1 MNTTLAQALQLTVLG
16 MGMTFA
22 SIGVLALGMLLL
34 TRMTREK
41 DRAGTPGGTPDDT
54 PAGVPDGGEIGT
66 IEMAER
72 SEVDGPPAEAAARAA
87 AVAVAVALANRPPAA
102 RAPAT
107 RGAVKAAAA
116 AVAVALAG
124 HGSATPQV
132 EVSAANA
139 WDGYGRSAHLSS
151 RARYDVRRVRG

>member
-34 TRMTREK
+34 TRMAGEK
-41 DRAGTPGGTPDDT
+41 DKAGTPAGT
-54 PAGVPDGGEIGT
+54 PDGGEIDT
-66 IEMAER
+66 TEMAER
-72 SEVDGPPAEAAARAA
+72 SEVDGPPGEAAARAA
-87 AVAVAVALANRPPAA
+87 VAAVAVALVN

-107 RGAVKAAAA
+107 RGAAQAAAA

-124 HGSATPQV
+124 HGSGIIPQV
-132 EVSAANA
+132 EVSAVDA
-139 WDGYGRSAHLSS
+139 WDGYVRSGHLSR
-151 RARYDVRRVRG
+151 RARYDARRVRG

>member
-34 TRMTREK
+34 TRMAREK
-41 DRAGTPGGTPDDT
+41 DRAGTPVGD
-54 PAGVPDGGEIGT
+54 EMGT

-72 SEVDGPPAEAAARAA
+72 SEAEGPSGEAAARAA
-87 AVAVAVALANRPPAA
+87 AAAVAVALAHRPPAA
-102 RAPAT
+102 RVPAT
-107 RGAVKAAAA
+107 SGAAQAAAA

-124 HGSATPQV
+124 HGSAMRQV
-132 EVSAANA
+132 EVSAVDA
-139 WDGYGRSAHLSS
+139 WDGYIRSVHLSR
-151 RARYDVRRVRG
+151 RARYGARRVRG

>member
-41 DRAGTPGGTPDDT
+41 DRAGVR
-54 PAGVPDGGEIGT
+54 AGVTDGDEIRA

-72 SEVDGPPAEAAARAA
+72 SEVDGAPEEAAARAA
-87 AVAVAVALANRPPAA
+87 AQLWLWRWPIA
-102 RAPAT
+102 R
-107 RGAVKAAAA
+107 R
-116 AVAVALAG
+116 
-124 HGSATPQV
+124 
-132 EVSAANA
+132 
-139 WDGYGRSAHLSS
+139 
-151 RARYDVRRVRG
+151 

>member
-34 TRMTREK
+34 ARMTREK
-41 DRAGTPGGTPDDT
+41 DKAGTPVDRA
-54 PAGVPDGGEIGT
+54 AGVPLGGEIGT

-72 SEVDGPPAEAAARAA
+72 SGVDGPPAEAAARVA
-87 AVAVAVALANRPPAA
+87 AVAVAVSLANR
-102 RAPAT
+102 APET
-107 RGAVKAAAA
+107 RGAAQAAAA

-124 HGSATPQV
+124 HGSAMRQV
-132 EVSAANA
+132 EVSAVDA
-139 WDGYGRSAHLSS
+139 WDGYVRSVHLSR
-151 RARYDVRRVRG
+151 RARYGARRVRG

>member
-41 DRAGTPGGTPDDT
+41 DNAGTPG
-54 PAGVPDGGEIGT
+54 GGEIGT
-66 IEMAER
+66 IEMAERSAER
-72 SEVDGPPAEAAARAA
+72 SEVDGPPAEAAACVA
-87 AVAVAVALANRPPAA
+87 AVAVAVALAN

-124 HGSATPQV
+124 HGAAMPQV
-132 EVSAANA
+132 EVSAVDA
-139 WDGYGRSAHLSS
+139 WDGYVRSVHLSR
-151 RARYDVRRVRG
+151 RARYVARRVRG

>member
-41 DRAGTPGGTPDDT
+41 DNAGTPG
-54 PAGVPDGGEIGT
+54 GGEIGT

-72 SEVDGPPAEAAARAA
+72 SEVDGPPAEAAACVA
-87 AVAVAVALANRPPAA
+87 AVAVAVALAN

-124 HGSATPQV
+124 HGAAMPQV
-132 EVSAANA
+132 EVSAVDA
-139 WDGYGRSAHLSS
+139 WDGYVRSVHLSR
-151 RARYDVRRVRG
+151 RARYVARRVRG